1 MKRTAL
7 HLAILVLA
15 LTMGACGHETYL
27 RPISGWAN
35 AGDPVFLPLGS
46 GHATA
51 NTELPEG
58 IVNVTVIG
66 PSGET
71 VLDGE
76 GDISGFWDIYRF
88 EAGEPGLFVVDVYHS
103 EGAWTHFITHPPTE
117 GYWEHASA
125 DEIDF
130 DSLNKTGWAED
141 WYVER
146 SYLKHCFA
154 KAFVAVG
161 DDVDLSK
168 ANEAVGQE
176 LEIVP
181 LDDITTVGEGSF
193 SFAVL
198 FRGEPISG
206 LDVWAMKVGD
216 DAPVE
221 GVTDG
226 EGRVSLNLTDT
237 DSQLSEW
244 IVRTDTKMDPR
255 MVEAVDLPR
264 GPLSE
269 EKSYVGPV
277 YRAALT
283 LRSDYRPEGY

>member
-1 MKRTAL
+1 LKRIAL
-7 HLAILVLA
+7 YLTLLVLC
-15 LTMGACGHETYL
+15 LTLVASGHETFL

-35 AGDPVFLPLGS
+35 PGDAVYLPLGS

-51 NTELPEG
+51 NIELPEG

-66 PSGET
+66 PSGE
-71 VLDGE
+71 VILDGQGE
-76 GDISGFWDIYRF
+76 ISGFWDIYKV
-88 EAGEPGLFVVDVYHS
+88 ADVEPGLYTADVYHC
-103 EGAWTHFITHPPTE
+103 EGSWTHIITNPPAD
-117 GYWEHASA
+117 GYWEHQYA

-130 DSLNKTGWAED
+130 ESLNKTGWAED

-146 SYLKHCFA
+146 SYIKNCYA

-161 DDVDLSK
+161 DDLNFSP
-168 ANEAVGQE
+168 ASEPIGQE

-181 LDDITTVGEGSF
+181 LNDINTVGKGEF
-193 SFAVL
+193 QFQVI
-198 FRGEPISG
+198 FKGEPISD
-206 LDVWAMKVGD
+206 LDVWAMRVGD
-216 DAPVE
+216 DTPVE
-221 GVTDG
+221 GVTDD
-226 EGRVSLNLTDT
+226 EGNVSLNLTDA
-237 DSQLSEW
+237 SELSEW

-255 MVEAVDLPR
+255 VVEAVNLPR

-283 LRSDYRPEGY
+283 LRSDYLAEY